1 MALNDKNM
9 GDMSAKKLLEE
20 FNKREQEQDKIIN
33 NFRKKFES
41 IGKEV
46 DSQINTIDK
55 LKTEISKLKDDI
67 KNEKK
72 DNARQNQAISGIKK
86 SYRERHNQ
94 LAEEVR
100 QTKSSVSTQTRSA
113 KNNNDN
119 INILKNESSNPLKS
133 KTSSDAIL
141 NYFDEIA
148 KTNKASSLK
157 SIFGGM
163 SNDDILN
170 LNKNLNKREWNGGD
184 VWKHISANSRQSILA
199 KETDKLTDNFK
210 AMDKQLEKINNR
222 LNLFAIALGLKG
234 LNWVHDQHKQR
245 QDEIHSGYEAGLDY
259 QQTRMWGSFA
269 KGLGVEPERL
279 YGDFASLRRIHDRW
293 GLGVKDLFDNEE
305 QQKFLVGG
313 SPLSLG
319 YSVSQLAGKDPVA
332 IMEMAMRDTYAKMK
346 ADPNKAS
353 SWEAQANSAN
363 LGSIGTI
370 AYKAFMGD
378 INLEDAL
385 RAMKIAVDS
394 PKGMEQ
400 ATFKYGLDFQE
411 GMARFRNSLDRVT
424 IRLFEFGDAIFS
436 VLNKIPFLNTA
447 IERTEKMEDVR
458 HTLET
463 KGVDSQEFIDSLYE
477 RAKVSPLSWG
487 NWGLHS
493 TIGKVDN
500 IKALSIVLRD
510 LRESDSLDNDFGI
523 NKQFINDIG
532 YKAIYSNN
540 FRERH
545 VFQKAILDS
554 FDFYDGRL
562 GNKKTI
568 EEAFDKGDYETI
580 RNFING
586 AEYMENVKDWEKRQE
601 RYNRRQAE
609 FSYDSGINNL
619 NPTRTIPTQ
628 PAQTQTALSY
638 DPSKEKQE
646 IKTEIIINDR
656 TTGGI
661 EIESAIGA
669 NVSAITQ

>member
-33 NFRKKFES
+33 SFRKKFES

-170 LNKNLNKREWNGGD
+170 LNKNLKKREWNGGD

-234 LNWVHDQHKQR
+234 LKWVHDQHKKR
-245 QDEIHSGYEAGLDY
+245 QDEIHSGYESGLDY

-269 KGLGVEPERL
+269 KGLGVNPQSL
-279 YGDFASLRRIHDRW
+279 YGDFASFRRIHDRW

-332 IMEMAMRDTYAKMK
+332 IMEMAMRDLYAKMK

-353 SWEAQANSAN
+353 SWEAQAHSA
-363 LGSIGTI
+363 GFGAIGTL
-370 AYKAFMGD
+370 AYKASMGD

-400 ATFKYGLDFQE
+400 ATFKYGLEWEE
-411 GMARFRNSLDRVT
+411 GMARLRNSVDKVT
-424 IRLFEFGDAIFS
+424 IRLLEFGGALFS
-436 VLNKIPFLNTA
+436 ILNKIPFFNTA
-447 IERTEKMEDVR
+447 IERAEKMEDIKYA
-458 HTLET
+458 LET
-463 KGVDSQEFIDSLYE
+463 KGVDSQDFIDSVYA
-477 RAKVSPLSWG
+477 RAKVGAGSKAEWEVNSAVGTLTQG
-487 NWGLHS
+487 
-493 TIGKVDN
+493 
-500 IKALSIVLRD
+500 KALGILLKELRS
-510 LRESDSLDNDFGI
+510 SDSLDNDYGI
-523 NKQFINDIG
+523 NKQFINDIA
-532 YKAIYSNN
+532 YKAFYSNN
-540 FRERH
+540 FRERQ
-545 VFQKAILDS
+545 VF
-554 FDFYDGRL
+554 R
-562 GNKKTI
+562 
-568 EEAFDKGDYETI
+568 EAFMESFNWTDKLDGTKKKIEKAFDMEDYETI
-580 RNFING
+580 RNFINSG
-586 AEYMENVKDWEKRQE
+586 EYMNDVEDWERRQK